1 MIEETKWRN
10 IQQRLQTP
18 SLTVDANHVENGV
31 ESLETTWRGKR
42 REVLDLT
49 TADVEYSMVTRYWLG
64 HCVQKVHF
72 HSLTPR
78 SRTAGSLGAGHRTS
92 NEASQV
98 SEYSP
103 SRDRTF
109 PYMAPEIAVSNLDGG
124 ERGRYD
130 KNPRRKTREDRYEP
144 RVGTTQKSG
153 NHGSRQDSK
162 SKARPRKARKRSEIS
177 GSFQPTNVMSG
188 RLTVGNT

>member
-1 MIEETKWRN
+1 
-10 IQQRLQTP
+10 
-18 SLTVDANHVENGV
+18 
-31 ESLETTWRGKR
+31 
-42 REVLDLT
+42 
-49 TADVEYSMVTRYWLG
+49 MVTRFWLG
-64 HCVQKVHF
+64 HCVQKVPF
-72 HSLTPR
+72 HPLAPR
-78 SRTAGSLGAGHRTS
+78 FRTSGSLGAGHRTS

-144 RVGTTQKSG
+144 RIGTTQKSG
-153 NHGSRQDSK
+153 NHGSGQDSK
-162 SKARPRKARKRSEIS
+162 RLRKGRKRSEIS
-177 GSFQPTNVMSG
+177 GSFQPTNVTSG
-188 RLTVGNT
+188 RLTVGNTRLSQVVVANPSNGQLNSNTKLGIFNKGKTSSPVKTRECKVI